1 MTTTAPAKRKRL
13 SQKQLIFLNEVF
25 EMGGAVT
32 DALRNLRIRPS
43 TFDRWLTN
51 PLFLNKLRMYLNQY
65 YLQARMEL
73 ARSAPL
79 AVSGL
84 ALLSER
90 SMKPAELRKACN
102 DILNI
107 HTQLAKLSPCQG
119 PVPRRG
125 EGVKQVQDGITV
137 DKFGALLA
145 QFGVILDN
153 NGSVSD
159 KLGDTNTP
167 KNRVLCTKNV
177 ENTTISHKLPH
188 S

>member
-1 MTTTAPAKRKRL
+1 MTTTAPVKRKRL
-13 SQKQLIFLNEVF
+13 SQKQLTFLNEVF

-90 SMKPAELRKACN
+90 SLKPAELRKACN

-107 HTQLAKLSPCQG
+107 HTQLAKSAA
-119 PVPRRG
+119 R
-125 EGVKQVQDGITV
+125 EKQAQHGAVSEH
-137 DKFGALLA
+137 FGALLA

-153 NGSVSD
+153 NGNVSA
-159 KLGDTNTP
+159 KLGAANTP
-167 KNRVLCTKNV
+167 SSPLLTAKNA
-177 ENTTISHKLPH
+177 ENTQNLHNLPH